1 MNWKD
6 VVKELDHPGFMLR
19 DRPGFVLLITG
30 LRRALPT
37 DQYIELLYGRWM
49 NVEGQVSERSTRK
62 QEDDR
67 SHLSSC
73 LGSLKPFVIPM
84 SSVWAIILFIPCP
97 SIVSNIPWMKRK
109 KRGHGKNPSSAVGVC
124 LYLSPVIRRSLK
136 LIECLLRIADAG
148 FYPIVLDIFKHGS
161 QRAGEVIFLGL
172 LQVPVSLENA
182 RCSNRMNDLF
192 ASFQTAWTTLKQEL
206 FQLII
211 PTSILNSPNANG
223 LLNVMWNSPV
233 MRRSF
238 VLVLSRNDSF
248 V

>member
-49 NVEGQVSERSTRK
+49 NVEGQVSERSMRNQK
-62 QEDDR
+62 EIFLSR
-67 SHLSSC
+67 VSSC
-73 LGSLKPFVIPM
+73 LGSLKRFVIPM
-84 SSVWAIILFIPCP
+84 SSVWAIIPFIQSP

-109 KRGHGKNPSSAVGVC
+109 KRGHGNNLVISYLCV
-124 LYLSPVIRRSLK
+124 YLSLLIRRSLK

-172 LQVPVSLENA
+172 LQVPVSLENTLDQ
-182 RCSNRMNDLF
+182 RERERMIS
-192 ASFQTAWTTLKQEL
+192 SF
-206 FQLII
+206 
-211 PTSILNSPNANG
+211 
-223 LLNVMWNSPV
+223 
-233 MRRSF
+233 
-238 VLVLSRNDSF
+238 LSRPPGRR
-248 V
+248 